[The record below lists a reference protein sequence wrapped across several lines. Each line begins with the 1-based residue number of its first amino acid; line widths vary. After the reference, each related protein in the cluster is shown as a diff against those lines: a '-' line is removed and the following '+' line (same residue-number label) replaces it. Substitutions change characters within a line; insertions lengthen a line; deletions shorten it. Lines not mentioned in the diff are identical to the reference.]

1 LANPVWRCVTE
12 RREAGEKIDKNLFQ
26 SVGEE
31 FGIKGTL
38 AAELYYETERYDADA
53 D

>member
-1 LANPVWRCVTE
+1 MK

-38 AAELYYETERYDADA
+38 AAELYYGAWQEPEDEE
-53 D
+53 